1 MYFAIFRLNEKTCVY
16 LLHVFT
22 NLTCVIFICTLKT
35 MNNIDIFVLKHLPGG
50 GTWDPANPSLL
61 ALPSNIR
68 LIWKCLLT
76 NIITQFIVLMLASV
90 FDPGKYLQPS
100 GIFASK

>member
-1 MYFAIFRLNEKTCVY
+1 
-16 LLHVFT
+16 
-22 NLTCVIFICTLKT
+22 

-100 GIFASK
+100 RIFASKKCTAPLKVGYLRSSTYSCRLSALTLNSNLG